1 MKDAQTPPTLP
12 PGPPPL
18 PILGNRLP
26 LPAGNTLAF
35 RRDPLRFLRTMQ
47 QYGRLAT
54 IHLGKVPV
62 SKEIDT

>member
-18 PILGNRLP
+18 PILGN
-26 LPAGNTLAF
+26 TLAF

-47 QYGRLAT
+47 QYGP
-54 IHLGKVPV
+54 HKSMDKDGHNSVK
-62 SKEIDT
+62 

>member
-12 PGPPPL
+12 PGPP
-18 PILGNRLP
+18 
-26 LPAGNTLAF
+26 
-35 RRDPLRFLRTMQ
+35 PLRFLRTMQ

>member
-18 PILGNRLP
+18 PIL
-26 LPAGNTLAF
+26 GNTLAF

-62 SKEIDT
+62 SKEIDS

>member
-18 PILGNRLP
+18 PILIL
-26 LPAGNTLAF
+26 GNTLAF

>member
-12 PGPPPL
+12 L
-18 PILGNRLP
+18 PILGNP
-26 LPAGNTLAF
+26 LAF